1 MGVLTIRN
9 VDDEV
14 IAALK
19 ARAKANH
26 RSLEGE
32 LRYLLSRYAVPDSKS
47 AGKPDRISPGARKAL
62 SKPENTL
69 VLSPVS
75 VWEAVL
81 LAEKGRVDLAPD
93 PWSWIRMALA
103 TRPLKEVPLTHEVAL
118 RSRSVRLPHDDPA
131 DRFIAATA
139 MVNGLTLVTADRSL
153 LECPDIRV
161 LSAA

>member
-1 MGVLTIRN
+1 MNLLLDTHVWIWSQLEPERLSTRARDA
-9 VDDEV
+9 VTD
-14 IAALK
+14 AA
-19 ARAKANH
+19 
-26 RSLEGE
+26 
-32 LRYLLSRYAVPDSKS
+32 
-47 AGKPDRISPGARKAL
+47 
-62 SKPENTL
+62 NTL
-69 VLSPVS
+69 ALSPVS

-103 TRPLKEVPLTHEVAL
+103 TKPLKEVPLTHEVAL

-139 MVNGLTLVTADRSL
+139 MVSGLTLVTADRSL

-161 LSAA
+161 LPAG